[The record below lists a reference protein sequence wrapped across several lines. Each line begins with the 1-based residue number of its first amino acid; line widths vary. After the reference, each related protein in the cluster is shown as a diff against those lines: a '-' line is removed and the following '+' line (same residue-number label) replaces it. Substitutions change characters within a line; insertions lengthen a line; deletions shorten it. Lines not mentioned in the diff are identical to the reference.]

1 MASSSRPFQ
10 SQAMSRM
17 VRLYHRLIAAGGRWM
32 RHCRTA
38 VSLWTQVAVYPAY
51 AIFQAS
57 RVVLRQLRAV
67 TVQVRERLALGAGAA
82 ESSPTATVLEPDWGI
97 QQLLAALVP
106 PQAAALVLKADAA
119 GLQRYVTDQQ
129 FDQGAF
135 ALSALQLSDQ
145 QLPATTKICGI
156 ASQVSNRTLV
166 LVGANNQIL
175 DVLSAAQQAAIADAM
190 AYLMAGYYYWLKQR
204 QRRYRLQGGPLPLPQ
219 ANQHTWWPVR
229 QFLKLMAWMQVGS
242 VAIATNLF
250 QETDQPWIHRR
261 PQLPTAPDETLQ
273 LPAPRVITSLAT
285 WFRHRWQWFWSG
297 TALPS
302 TVTKTEAEP
311 LALEL
316 GTASATLTPQLE
328 PTSRVLSDALN
339 VASSTQSAV
348 IGHSHLSQTATTTPT
363 WEATWDGATDWV
375 DVQVA
380 AVEYVDHPL
389 VAILRWIDRG
399 LLWLEQIW
407 QRGWQWLRSQWQN
420 RPNE

>member
-10 SQAMSRM
+10 SQALSRM
-17 VRLYHRLIAAGGRWM
+17 VRLYHRLTAAGGRWM

-67 TVQVRERLALGAGAA
+67 TAQVRERLALGEGAA

-97 QQLLAALVP
+97 QQLLAALLP
-106 PQAAALVLKADAA
+106 PQAAALVLKTDTV

-229 QFLKLMAWMQVGS
+229 QFLKLMAWMQVGP

-250 QETDQPWIHRR
+250 QEADQPWLHRSA
-261 PQLPTAPDETLQ
+261 LPPSPSTERLQ
-273 LPAPRVITSLAT
+273 LPAPTLMSSLAV
-285 WFRHRWQWFWSG
+285 WFRNRWQWFWTGESL
-297 TALPS
+297 LP
-302 TVTKTEAEP
+302 TVITTESEP
-311 LALEL
+311 LALER
-316 GTASATLTPQLE
+316 AAVADTLTPQLQTVNGS
-328 PTSRVLSDALN
+328 PVLS
-339 VASSTQSAV
+339 SSLEGAG
-348 IGHSHLSQTATTTPT
+348 IGHFHRSHTATATQA
-363 WEATWDGATDWV
+363 WETTWDGATDWI

-389 VAILRWIDRG
+389 VTILRWIDRG

-420 RPNE
+420 TPGE